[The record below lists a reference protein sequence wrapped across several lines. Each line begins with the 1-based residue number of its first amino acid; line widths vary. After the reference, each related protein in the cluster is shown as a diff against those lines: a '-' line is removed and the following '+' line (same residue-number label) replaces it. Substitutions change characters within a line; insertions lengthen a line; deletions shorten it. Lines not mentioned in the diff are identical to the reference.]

1 MTNAKVYFALEL
13 NLNSE
18 EKGGWGEELENE
30 KGGGKG
36 VGEGTAVVV
45 NKSVKLGWWWWALHG
60 FTVLGVPPSPG
71 GSAQMRGK
79 EKGGE

>member
-45 NKSVKLGWWWWALHG
+45 NKSVKLG
-60 FTVLGVPPSPG
+60 
-71 GSAQMRGK
+71 
-79 EKGGE
+79 